1 MKKITSLIVIFIILF
16 SGCNSSAA
24 KSYKDGDNIKKQ
36 QKEQQEQK
44 EQKEQKAVINQ
55 QYSFGPAA
63 DLSVIDDETKKE
75 IQEFLNKLGDVPKD
89 TISFNSM
96 GLRYLEEGEIVIDL
110 LVRNGYSYSIFNLD
124 VKLDIVVNEEVV
136 ASENF
141 FFSKEDFGV
150 LPPNMSRPWS
160 IIYYPEEIKN
170 DKIKL
175 ENYTIKSTYQYEF

>member
-1 MKKITSLIVIFIILF
+1 MKKIISLIIIFIILF
-16 SGCNSSAA
+16 SGCNSSVA
-24 KSYKDGDNIKKQ
+24 KSYKDVDNIK
-36 QKEQQEQK
+36 K
-44 EQKEQKAVINQ
+44 EQKEQKVVANQ

-75 IQEFLNKLGDVPKD
+75 IQEFLNKLGDIPKD

-96 GLRYLEEGEIVIDL
+96 GIRYLEEGAIVIDL
-110 LVRNGYSYSIFNLD
+110 LIRNGYSYPIYNID
-124 VKLDIVVNEEVV
+124 AKLDIVVNEEVV
-136 ASENF
+136 ASGDF

-150 LPPNMSRPWS
+150 LPANMSRPWS

-170 DKIKL
+170 KEIEL